1 MRLCHMFHMFP
12 LVSFNILFFD
22 KYKNDISASQIPAK
36 GKPGQKGVP
45 PPFALPP
52 GENIYDDEPENPDG
66 AIRDGAANVN
76 VPVLGGK
83 TLPGML
89 LPLWAVILIC
99 FGIIILLIFC
109 CWFSVKIHSCW
120 LRRSHRRDVS
130 RIQKDTDVTVAQLKT
145 ELASM
150 KKLANERQQIIDETK
165 ECGVD
170 VPSNMDVPV

>member
-1 MRLCHMFHMFP
+1 MFP
-12 LVSFNILFFD
+12 LVSSRFPFQWNNYFL
-22 KYKNDISASQIPAK
+22 ASQNPAK

-52 GENIYDDEPENPDG
+52 GESIYDDEPENPDG

-120 LRRSHRRDVS
+120 LRRSHRRDVN